1 MNLNHPKPLVSVII
15 PSYNCAHLLPETIA
29 SVQDQTYTHW
39 ELLIIND
46 GSTDETDRLIPQYLN
61 QHSDD
66 RIQFIS
72 KPNGGVSN
80 TRNFGAHLAQ
90 GEIIAFLDADDRWLP
105 HNLESHIKQF
115 AQHPA
120 LGISFGRVEFITDS
134 GESTG
139 KTTHCELDQIPTHHF
154 LYTNPTVTTSNLV
167 VRTALFKQLNG
178 FDESINHSEDMDFL
192 FRASQCKGSNHPSNQ
207 VQIAGIDR
215 VLVQYRIQTTGLSST
230 LEKMEQ
236 GWDHLMTKAHRTNP
250 KLVDRHYKP
259 AQAAQLQYLA
269 RQTLRLNLPAPQ
281 GIDYIHRAFI
291 AHWPSIL
298 LKPRSIL
305 MTITLY
311 SKHLSAKYLNN
322 SQISQPLTKYFT

>member
-1 MNLNHPKPLVSVII
+1 MNLNPKKPIVSVII

-29 SVQDQTYTHW
+29 SVQAQTYTHW

-46 GSTDETDRLIPQYLN
+46 GSTDETDRLIPQYLEEYP
-61 QHSDD
+61 DD

-80 TRNFGAHLAQ
+80 TRNFGAALAQ
-90 GEIIAFLDADDRWLP
+90 GDIIAFLDADDRWLP
-105 HNLESHIKQF
+105 RNLESHIEQF
-115 AQHPA
+115 EQHPA

-134 GESTG
+134 GEPTG
-139 KTTHCELDQIPTHHF
+139 KTTHCELNQIPTHHF

-192 FRASQCKGSNHPSNQ
+192 FRASQCEGSNHKSHQ

-236 GWDHLMTKAHRTNP
+236 GWYHLMDKARHTNP
-250 KLVDRHYKP
+250 ELVDRHYYP
-259 AQAAQLQYLA
+259 AQTAQLQYLA
-269 RQTLRLNLPAPQ
+269 RQTLRLDLPTRQ
-281 GIDYIHRAFI
+281 GIDYIHRALRS
-291 AHWPSIL
+291 HWPSIL
-298 LKPRSIL
+298 LKPRSLL
-305 MTITLY
+305 MTIALY
-311 SKHLSAKYLNN
+311 SKHLSTKYLNN
-322 SQISQPLTKYFT
+322 SQISQPLTKHFT